1 MFSSRLQRLKYVHD
15 RAFGGLE
22 HRTDGWFLGFFAR
35 FVFASVLLV
44 FFLNSGLTKIGDDGI
59 FSISDG
65 AYIQILP
72 TVFEAHDYD
81 SSEIATIPWGLIVA
95 AGTWAEFILPVLVV
109 LGLFTRLAALGM
121 VVFVG
126 VQTWVDISFHGA
138 DATTVGA
145 LFDRISNSLIAD
157 QRLLWLFPLVYLIV
171 KGAGCI
177 SLDALLA
184 RYLRPAS

>member
-1 MFSSRLQRLKYVHD
+1 MLSAHLHRVRDIHD
-15 RAFGGLE
+15 RAFASLE
-22 HRTDGWFLGFFAR
+22 QRTDGWFLGLFAR

-44 FFLNSGLTKIGDDGI
+44 FFLNAGMTKIGDEGI

-72 TVFEAHDYD
+72 TVFEEYGYD
-81 SSEIATIPWGLIVA
+81 SSEIPTVPWGLIVA

-121 VVFVG
+121 IGFVA
-126 VQTWVDISFHGA
+126 VQTWVDISFHHA

-145 LFDRISNSLIAD
+145 MFDRISNSLIAD
-157 QRLLWLFPLVYLIV
+157 QRLLWLFPLVYLVV
-171 KGAGCI
+171 KGAGAL
-177 SLDALLA
+177 SADALLA
-184 RYLRPAS
+184 RLRRSAG